1 MSKKSLGLLVA
12 AIGLVM
18 ALVTA
23 LADML
28 GLGKVEGTF
37 GYNQIL
43 GTVVGVAVLLVGLR
57 IRSKASSD

>member
-18 ALVTA
+18 ALVSA
-23 LADML
+23 LADTL
-28 GLGKVEGTF
+28 GLGKVDNF

-43 GTVVGVAVLLVGLR
+43 GTVVGVAILLVGLR